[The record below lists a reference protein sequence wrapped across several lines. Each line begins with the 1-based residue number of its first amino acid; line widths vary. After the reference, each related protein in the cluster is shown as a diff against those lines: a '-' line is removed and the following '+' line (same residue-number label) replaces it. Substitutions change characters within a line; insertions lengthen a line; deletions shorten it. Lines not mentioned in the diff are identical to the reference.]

1 MKLSKGK
8 KLFTRDEGKYSYNFY
23 LFLLEW
29 IIGWGVIYYNTGFR
43 TTLEALVE
51 EGVTFPK
58 EFGYI
63 KSDSIKYGPIIKFLT
78 D

>member
-1 MKLSKGK
+1 MNYRMGSH
-8 KLFTRDEGKYSYNFY
+8 F
-23 LFLLEW
+23 
-29 IIGWGVIYYNTGFR
+29 YNTGFR

-63 KSDSIKYGPIIKFLT
+63 KSDSIKYPIIKNWRLKINFYLT
-78 D
+78 ELSIDKHNLQNYNLW